1 MFISFPLKLME
12 ASRRSC
18 KSHLILF
25 WLVGFGSGVFTAAG
39 ADNIVSLMRACC
51 DAGVSIVG
59 LLLVPLFPFLI
70 SAVAVYF
77 SLPWL
82 LCLTA
87 FLKSFLSAFCAC
99 AVFLVFKG
107 AGWLILPM
115 LQFTDLMTLPVLY
128 RFQSRH
134 ISGQRARVIQ
144 ESIVSLLWFLAVSLT
159 DLLWVTPLLKDII

>member
-12 ASRRSC
+12 VSRRSC
-18 KSHLILF
+18 KLFLILC
-25 WLVGFGSGVFTAAG
+25 WLIGLWCGIFVAAG

-59 LLLVPLFPFLI
+59 LLFIPLFPFLI

-87 FLKSFLSAFCAC
+87 FFKSLLSVFCTCVIFRA
-99 AVFLVFKG
+99 FKG
-107 AGWLILPM
+107 AGWLIWPM
-115 LQFTDLMTLPVLY
+115 LQFTDLLTLPVLC
-128 RFQSRH
+128 RFQLRRICS
-134 ISGQRARVIQ
+134 QRTGFIREVA
-144 ESIVSLLWFLAVSLT
+144 VSLGWFLAVALT
-159 DLLWVTPLLKDII
+159 DWLWVAPLLRDII